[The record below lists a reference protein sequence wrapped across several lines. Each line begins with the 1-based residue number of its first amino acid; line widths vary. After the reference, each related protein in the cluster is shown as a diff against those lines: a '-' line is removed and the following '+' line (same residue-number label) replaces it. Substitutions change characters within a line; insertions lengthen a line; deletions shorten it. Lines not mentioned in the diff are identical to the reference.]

1 MVENKDVVIILGCKD
16 KELTKKRV
24 KFAESKLKNSN
35 DFKVIF
41 SGTKEEVEWM
51 KKYSKLK
58 AILEDNSTTTPQ
70 NLINSK
76 KFIDNA
82 GKIWIV
88 TDQSHVF
95 RTRYLAKKILVN
107 QKCEVIGIKMPA
119 LFNLRQLYYEFS
131 RLMKHVFGLE

>member
-1 MVENKDVVIILGCKD
+1 MVEEKDVVIVLGCKD

-24 KFAESKLKNSN
+24 KFAESMLKDCN

-41 SGTKEEVEWM
+41 SGTKEEVGWM
-51 KKYSKLK
+51 KNNSKLE

-82 GKIWIV
+82 RKIWIV
-88 TDQSHVF
+88 TDQTHVF
-95 RTRYLAKKILVN
+95 RTRYLAKRILAN
-107 QKCEVIGIKMPA
+107 QTIEVIGIKMPA
-119 LFNLRQLYYEFS
+119 LFNLKQLYYEFS

>member
-1 MVENKDVVIILGCKD
+1 MVGNKDAVIILGCKD

-24 KFAESKLKNSN
+24 QFAESKLKNAN

-41 SGTKEEVEWM
+41 SGTKEEVGWM
-51 KKYSKLK
+51 KKYSHLK
-58 AILEDNSTTTPQ
+58 AILEDKSTTTPE

-88 TDQSHVF
+88 TDQSHTF
-95 RTRYLAKKILVN
+95 RTRYLAKKILGD
-107 QKCEVIGIKMPA
+107 KTIEVVGVKMPFGF
-119 LFNLRQLYYEFS
+119 LLKQLYYEFP
-131 RLMKHVFGLE
+131 RLIKHVLGIE

>member
-1 MVENKDVVIILGCKD
+1 VVANKDVIIILGCKD

-41 SGTKEEVEWM
+41 SGTKEEVGWM

-76 KFIDNA
+76 KIIDNA

-88 TDQSHVF
+88 TDQSHTF
-95 RTRYLAKKILVN
+95 RTRYLAKKILGD
-107 QKCEVIGIKMPA
+107 KKIEVVGVKMPFGF
-119 LFNLRQLYYEFS
+119 LLKQLYYEFS
-131 RLMKHVFGLE
+131 RLMRHVLGIE

>member
-1 MVENKDVVIILGCKD
+1 VVENKDVVIILGCKD

-41 SGTKEEVEWM
+41 SGTKEEVGWM
-51 KKYSKLK
+51 KRYSKLK
-58 AILEDNSTTTPQ
+58 AIPEDMSTTTPQ
-70 NLINSK
+70 NLINSR

-88 TDQSHVF
+88 TDQTHVF
-95 RTRYLAKKILVN
+95 RTRYLAKRILVN
-107 QKCEVIGIKMPA
+107 QKFEVIGIKMPA
-119 LFNLRQLYYEFS
+119 LFNLKQLYYEFS
-131 RLMKHVFGLE
+131 RLIRHVFGIE

>member
-1 MVENKDVVIILGCKD
+1 VVENKDAVIILGCKD

-24 KFAESKLKNSN
+24 KFAESMLKNSN

-41 SGTKEEVEWM
+41 SGTKEEVDWM
-51 KKYSKLK
+51 KKHSKLK
-58 AILEDNSTTTPQ
+58 AILEDKSETTPQ

-82 GKIWIV
+82 GKIWII
-88 TDQSHVF
+88 TDQTHVF
-95 RTRYLAKKILVN
+95 RTRYLAKRILVN
-107 QKCEVIGIKMPA
+107 QTTEVIGIKMSA
-119 LFNLRQLYYEFS
+119 LFNLKQIYYEFS

>member
-1 MVENKDVVIILGCKD
+1 VVGNKDAVIILGCKD

-41 SGTKEEVEWM
+41 SGTKEEIGWM
-51 KKYSKLK
+51 KKYSRLK
-58 AILEDNSTTTPQ
+58 AIPEDMSTTTPQ

-76 KFIDNA
+76 KLINNS

-95 RTRYLAKKILVN
+95 RTRYLAKKILGDMII
-107 QKCEVIGIKMPA
+107 EVLGVKMPFGF
-119 LFNLRQLYYEFS
+119 LIKQLYYEFS
-131 RLMKHVFGLE
+131 RLMKHVFGIE

>member
-1 MVENKDVVIILGCKD
+1 VVANKDVVIILGCKD

-41 SGTKEEVEWM
+41 SGTKEEVGWM

-76 KFIDNA
+76 KIIDNA

-88 TDQSHVF
+88 TDQSHTF
-95 RTRYLAKKILVN
+95 RTRYLAKKILGD
-107 QKCEVIGIKMPA
+107 KKIEVVGVKMPFGF
-119 LFNLRQLYYEFS
+119 LLKQLYYEFS
-131 RLMKHVFGLE
+131 RLMRHVLGIE

>member
-1 MVENKDVVIILGCKD
+1 VVENKNAVIILGCKD
-16 KELTKKRV
+16 KELTRKRV
-24 KFAESKLKNSN
+24 KFAESKLKNFN

-41 SGTKEEVEWM
+41 SGTKEEVGWM

-58 AILEDNSTTTPQ
+58 AVPEDNSTTTPQ

-88 TDQSHVF
+88 TDQTHVF

-107 QKCEVIGIKMPA
+107 HKVEVIGIKMSA
-119 LFNLRQLYYEFS
+119 LFNLKQLYYEFS
-131 RLMKHVFGLE
+131 RLMRHVFGIE

>member
-1 MVENKDVVIILGCKD
+1 MVDNKDVVIVLGCKN

-24 KFAESKLKNSN
+24 EFAESILKNSN

-51 KKYSKLK
+51 AKYSRLK
-58 AILEDNSTTTPQ
+58 AILEDKSETTPQ

-76 KFIDNA
+76 KFLDNA
-82 GKIWIV
+82 EKIWII

-95 RTRYLAKKILVN
+95 RTRYLAKRILVN
-107 QKCEVIGIKMPA
+107 QTVEVIGIKMPA
-119 LFNLRQLYYEFS
+119 LFNLKQIYYEFS

>member
-1 MVENKDVVIILGCKD
+1 VVGNKDAVIILGCKD

-41 SGTKEEVEWM
+41 SGTKEEVGWM
-51 KKYSKLK
+51 KKYSGLK
-58 AILEDNSTTTPQ
+58 AIPEDNSTTTPQ

-82 GKIWIV
+82 GKIWII
-88 TDQSHVF
+88 TDQTHVF

-107 QKCEVIGIKMPA
+107 QKFEVIGIKMPA

-131 RLMKHVFGLE
+131 RLIRHVFGIE

>member
-1 MVENKDVVIILGCKD
+1 MVENKDAVIILGCKD

-24 KFAESKLKNSN
+24 KFAELKLKNSD
-35 DFKVIF
+35 DFRVIF
-41 SGTKEEVEWM
+41 SGTKEEVGWM

-58 AILEDNSTTTPQ
+58 AIPEDNSTTTPQ

-107 QKCEVIGIKMPA
+107 QKVEVIGIKMPA
-119 LFNLRQLYYEFS
+119 VFNLKQLYYEFS
-131 RLMKHVFGLE
+131 RLMRHVLGIE

>member
-1 MVENKDVVIILGCKD
+1 VVKNKEAVIILGCKD

-41 SGTKEEVEWM
+41 SGTKEEVGWM
-51 KKYSKLK
+51 KRYSKLK
-58 AILEDNSTTTPQ
+58 AIPEDMSTTTPQ

-88 TDQSHVF
+88 TDQSHAF
-95 RTRYLAKKILVN
+95 RTRYLARKILIN
-107 QKCEVIGIKMPA
+107 QKFEVIGIKMPA
-119 LFNLRQLYYEFS
+119 LFNLKQLYYEFS
-131 RLMKHVFGLE
+131 RLIRHVFGIE

>member
-1 MVENKDVVIILGCKD
+1 VVENKDVVIILGCKD

-24 KFAESKLKNSN
+24 KFAESILKDSN

-41 SGTKEEVEWM
+41 SGTKEEVGWM
-51 KKYSKLK
+51 AKYSKIK
-58 AILEDNSTTTPQ
+58 AILEDKSETTPQ

-76 KFIDNA
+76 KFIDND

-88 TDQSHVF
+88 TDQSHAF

-107 QKCEVIGIKMPA
+107 QKFEVIGIKMPA
-119 LFNLRQLYYEFS
+119 LFNLKQLYYEFS

>member
-1 MVENKDVVIILGCKD
+1 VVENKDVIIILGCKD

-41 SGTKEEVEWM
+41 SGTKEEVGWM

-76 KFIDNA
+76 KIIDNA

-88 TDQSHVF
+88 TDQSHTF
-95 RTRYLAKKILVN
+95 RTRYLAKKILGD
-107 QKCEVIGIKMPA
+107 KKIEVVGVKMPFGF
-119 LFNLRQLYYEFS
+119 LLKQLYYEFS
-131 RLMKHVFGLE
+131 RLMRHVLGIE

>member
-1 MVENKDVVIILGCKD
+1 VVENKDAVIILGCKD

-24 KFAESKLKNSN
+24 KFTESKLKNSN

-51 KKYSKLK
+51 KRYSKLK

-88 TDQSHVF
+88 TDQSHAF

-107 QKCEVIGIKMPA
+107 QKFEVIGIKMPA
-119 LFNLRQLYYEFS
+119 LFNLKQLYYEFP

>member
-1 MVENKDVVIILGCKD
+1 MVANKDVVIILGCKD

-41 SGTKEEVEWM
+41 SGTKEEVGWM

-76 KFIDNA
+76 KIIDNA

-88 TDQSHVF
+88 TDQSHTF
-95 RTRYLAKKILVN
+95 RTRYLAKKILGD
-107 QKCEVIGIKMPA
+107 KKIEVVGVKMPFGF
-119 LFNLRQLYYEFS
+119 LLKKLYYEFS
-131 RLMKHVFGLE
+131 RLMRHVLGIE

>member
-1 MVENKDVVIILGCKD
+1 VVENKDAVIILGCKD

-24 KFAESKLKNSN
+24 TFAESRLKNFN

-41 SGTKEEVEWM
+41 SGTKEEVGWM
-51 KKYSKLK
+51 KNYSKLK
-58 AILEDNSTTTPQ
+58 AIPEDNSTTTPQ

-88 TDQSHVF
+88 TDQTHVF

-107 QKCEVIGIKMPA
+107 HKVEVIGIKMSA
-119 LFNLRQLYYEFS
+119 LFNLKQLYYEFS
-131 RLMKHVFGLE
+131 RLMRHVLGIE

>member
-1 MVENKDVVIILGCKD
+1 MVENKDAVIILGCKD

-24 KFAESKLKNSN
+24 GFAESKLKNFN
-35 DFKVIF
+35 KFKVVF

-58 AILEDNSTTTPQ
+58 AIPEDKSTTTPQ

-76 KFIDNA
+76 RFIGNA

-95 RTRYLAKKILVN
+95 RTRYLAKKILGG
-107 QKCEVIGIKMPA
+107 KTIEVVGVKMPFGF
-119 LFNLRQLYYEFS
+119 LLKQLYYEFP
-131 RLMKHVFGLE
+131 RLMKHVFGIE